1 MREKETSEEDAM
13 WSRLGMSRKKET
25 KEERSRV
32 GKPFFG
38 EKEQWNEWKT
48 REREEG

>member
-1 MREKETSEEDAM
+1 
-13 WSRLGMSRKKET
+13 MSRKKEI

-32 GKPFFG
+32 RKPFFG
-38 EKEQWNEWKT
+38 EKEQRNEWKM